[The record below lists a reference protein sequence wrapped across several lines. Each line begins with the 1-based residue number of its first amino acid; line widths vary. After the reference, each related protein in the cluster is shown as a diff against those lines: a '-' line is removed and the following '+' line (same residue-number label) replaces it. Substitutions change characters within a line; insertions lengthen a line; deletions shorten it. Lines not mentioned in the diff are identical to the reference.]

1 MIITAEEMKEEVERI
16 SQELGDIGS
25 VWTRDNSEV
34 PIWCYDTYDTE
45 AALLNRPSAEFIIR
59 IEPKTNSDLVKIQQ
73 VFANHKWNYIW
84 MEDSFNAIELNKVN
98 FITSDCWQL
107 FTETLE
113 STRKYVNKRINMLF
127 GV

>member
-16 SQELGDIGS
+16 NQELGDIGS
-25 VWTRDNSEV
+25 VWTREDSED
-34 PIWCYDTYDTE
+34 PIWQYDIE

-59 IEPKTNSDLVKIQQ
+59 IEPKTNSDIVKIQQ

-84 MEDSFNAIELNKVN
+84 MENSFNAIELNKVN
-98 FITSDCWQL
+98 FITSDCSEL

-113 STRKYVNKRINMLF
+113 STRKYVNERINKLF

>member
-16 SQELGDIGS
+16 NQELGDIGS
-25 VWTRDNSEV
+25 VWTREDSED
-34 PIWCYDTYDTE
+34 PIWQYDTE

-59 IEPKTNSDLVKIQQ
+59 IEPKSNSDIVKIQQ

-84 MEDSFNAIELNKVN
+84 MENSFNAIELNKVN
-98 FITSDCWQL
+98 FITSDCSEL

-113 STRKYVNKRINMLF
+113 STRKYVNERINKLF